1 MQNEFEGAKVLITG
15 GSGFIGFNLARRLA
29 GLGADQL
36 SILEA
41 CRAYSPKIRIIFAR
55 NRQSYGR
62 PAGAKQTTRS
72 ATGS

>member
-1 MQNEFEGAKVLITG
+1 MQNEFEEGKVLITG
-15 GSGFIGFNLARRLA
+15 GLGFMGANLARRIA

-36 SILEA
+36 SILET
-41 CRAYSPKIRIIFAR
+41 CRAYHPKIRIIFAS

-62 PAGAKQTTRS
+62 AACAKHTRRS